1 MWVTKLLISPVKKRI
16 FCPKTTKFSP
26 KLAFLSIADSFGA
39 LLVGWLVV
47 VAWAVTRKTPIYFIK
62 LHIINKEVHYL
73 GLTFQFLHQFLI
85 KTSQNVKLPLQA
97 LVHLLHI
104 VGAPKSFAV
113 VLFVIM
119 HITSPDLLN
128 VAQKK
133 SPAHK
138 FCHLPKEDKTMSSLQ
153 DTRLVSPLSLLPAT

>member
-1 MWVTKLLISPVKKRI
+1 MMFTSRVCSPTLLQTKKLN
-16 FCPKTTKFSP
+16 FSIVEGLCI
-26 KLAFLSIADSFGA
+26 KHF
-39 LLVGWLVV
+39 
-47 VAWAVTRKTPIYFIK
+47 FIK
-62 LHIINKEVHYL
+62 LQIIYKEVHYL